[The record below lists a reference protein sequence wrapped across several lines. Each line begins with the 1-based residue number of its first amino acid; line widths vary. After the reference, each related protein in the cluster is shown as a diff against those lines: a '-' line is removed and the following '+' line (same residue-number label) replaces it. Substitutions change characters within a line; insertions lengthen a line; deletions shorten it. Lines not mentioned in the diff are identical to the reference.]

1 MMSRPI
7 CRSGT
12 RLVGRDN
19 RVVSDI
25 VDPTPIIEERIAAE
39 VGPLRE
45 ELLAATEP
53 KQRKR
58 LEREIR
64 RSEERIHR
72 QVRGA
77 HW

>member
-1 MMSRPI
+1 
-7 CRSGT
+7 
-12 RLVGRDN
+12 
-19 RVVSDI
+19 VSEI
-25 VDPTPIIEERIAAE
+25 VDPTPIIEERIATE

-58 LEREIR
+58 REREIR
-64 RSEERIHR
+64 RREERIRR
-72 QVRGA
+72 QVLGA